1 MKSDSEIKRD
11 VEAELRW
18 TPGLEATDI
27 AVAAKDGIVTLT
39 GFVRKHGHKLQAVK
53 AAKRVAGVVGVANDI
68 EIREIRL
75 PESAQR
81 QPGLKY
87 QPGLIGAA
95 RRSSGIQV
103 SVMEK
108 QAWRVSDPCTTA
120 F

>member
-18 TPGLEATDI
+18 TPGLDATDI
-27 AVAAKDGIVTLT
+27 AVAVKDGVVTLT
-39 GFVRKHGHKLQAVK
+39 GFVRNYGHKLQAEK

-68 EIREIRL
+68 EIRL

-81 QPGLKY
+81 QPGLKC

-103 SVMEK
+103 PVMEK

>member
-18 TPGLEATDI
+18 TRGLDATDI
-27 AVAAKDGIVTLT
+27 AVAAKDGVVTLT
-39 GFVRKHGHKLQAVK
+39 GFVRNYGHKLQAEK
-53 AAKRVAGVVGVANDI
+53 AAKHDGQ
-68 EIREIRL
+68 EQ
-75 PESAQR
+75 AQR

-103 SVMEK
+103 PVMEK